1 MNFKKW
7 LKSVQTTGYNGARM
21 VCIIVSKNDFLNGNQ
36 VWPTLFVKS
45 GFCCKLKQRKN
56 VTETFVKGTVLG
68 LSRHDQ
74 LTIPLN
80 KAPWPEL
87 SSR

>member
-1 MNFKKW
+1 MAN
-7 LKSVQTTGYNGARM
+7 
-21 VCIIVSKNDFLNGNQ
+21 IVSKSLK
-36 VWPTLFVKS
+36 VVIVK
-45 GFCCKLKQRKN
+45 KLKQRKN